1 MLEIAVTAALAAGKI
16 QRERFAGK
24 KQIRK
29 KGTVDL
35 VTDVDIACEEKVR
48 EILLKATPSIPVL
61 GEEEGMKGG
70 RKVSSQWIVDPIDG
84 TTNYAHGIP
93 IFCVS
98 LALEEEGEITVGVI
112 YDPMREELFT
122 AERGKGARLGGEIIS
137 VTHTDILEDSLLA
150 TGFPYDNRTNPK
162 DIFGAFASIHKATRG
177 LRRLGSAAIDLAW
190 VAAGRMDGFW
200 EVNLKP
206 WDVAAGKLLVE
217 EAGGKVTGFCGEK
230 YDHMCGDI
238 VATNGLIHGDL
249 LKILAKHF

>member
-16 QRERFAGK
+16 QRERFGGK
-24 KQIRK
+24 KEIRK
-29 KGTVDL
+29 KGIVDL
-35 VTDVDIACEEKVR
+35 VTDVDIACEERVR
-48 EILLKATPSIPVL
+48 EILLKATPSVPVL

-84 TTNYAHGIP
+84 TTNFAHGIP

-112 YDPMREELFT
+112 YDPLRDELFT
-122 AERGKGARLGGEIIS
+122 AEKGKGACLGGCKMS
-137 VTHTDILEDSLLA
+137 VTKTAVMEDSLLA

-162 DIFGAFASIHKATRG
+162 DIFGAFAAVHKSTRG
-177 LRRLGSAAIDLAW
+177 LRRLGSAAIDLAY
-190 VAAGRMDGFW
+190 VAAGRLDGFW

-217 EAGGKVTGFCGEK
+217 EAGGKVTGFHGEK
-230 YDHMCGDI
+230 YDHMSGDI
-238 VATNGLIHGDL
+238 VASNGLIHEEL
-249 LKILAKHF
+249 LKILARHF